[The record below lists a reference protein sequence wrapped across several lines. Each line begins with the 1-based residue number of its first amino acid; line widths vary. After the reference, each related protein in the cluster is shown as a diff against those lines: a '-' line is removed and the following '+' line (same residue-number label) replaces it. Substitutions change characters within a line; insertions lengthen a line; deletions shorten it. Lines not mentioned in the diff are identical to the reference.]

1 MSLIEPIQFATL
13 VVLVLNALGVA
24 ALIILKA
31 INRSRRRRAE
41 ARKRSHMRLISRHV
55 AFEHSTDPVPAK
67 AATDPAFIDAL
78 IDVRNALAGSDLENL
93 ERLVARHGVV
103 DELVSDLRRS
113 FPKVKRLRAAMALAE
128 LADDEAAPVLLEH
141 LDDREPEIRVQAA
154 RGLGRMKWTPAIDAI
169 VARFGMETPWVRARF
184 ADTLIGFGSAA
195 TWPLVAYVTVNH
207 RHETAGPVAAI
218 RTLAA
223 IGDDEAVKPLIE
235 VLHAGA
241 DPEVAIAVIEAL
253 GHLENPMAAPV
264 LRSAT
269 RDADWRIRAKAV
281 TALGLLA
288 DTESLEDLAAALHDP
303 EWWVRRN
310 AAAALGVIPG
320 GLDRLYEA
328 LTGRDHPASEA
339 AIEAL
344 VDIGELAA
352 ARARIEEGTGR
363 TRDHDLISVAEAG
376 R

>member
-78 IDVRNALAGSDLENL
+78 IDVRNALAGSDLEKL

-128 LADDEAAPVLLEH
+128 LADDEAVPVLLEH

-154 RGLGRMKWTPAIDAI
+154 RGLGRMKWTPPS
-169 VARFGMETPWVRARF
+169 TPSSPGSAWRPRGCARF
-184 ADTLIGFGSAA
+184 ADTSSASA
-195 TWPLVAYVTVNH
+195 PPPPGHSWPTSLSTIDTRPRV
-207 RHETAGPVAAI
+207 RSPPSGRSP
-218 RTLAA
+218 
-223 IGDDEAVKPLIE
+223 P
-235 VLHAGA
+235 
-241 DPEVAIAVIEAL
+241 
-253 GHLENPMAAPV
+253 
-264 LRSAT
+264 SAT
-269 RDADWRIRAKAV
+269 
-281 TALGLLA
+281 
-288 DTESLEDLAAALHDP
+288 
-303 EWWVRRN
+303 
-310 AAAALGVIPG
+310 
-320 GLDRLYEA
+320 
-328 LTGRDHPASEA
+328 TGRQP
-339 AIEAL
+339 
-344 VDIGELAA
+344 
-352 ARARIEEGTGR
+352 
-363 TRDHDLISVAEAG
+363 
-376 R
+376 

>member
-55 AFEHSTDPVPAK
+55 AFEHSTDPGPAK
-67 AATDPAFIDAL
+67 AATHPAFIDAL

-103 DELVSDLRRS
+103 DELVSVLRRS

-184 ADTLIGFGSAA
+184 A
-195 TWPLVAYVTVNH
+195 
-207 RHETAGPVAAI
+207 
-218 RTLAA
+218 
-223 IGDDEAVKPLIE
+223 
-235 VLHAGA
+235 
-241 DPEVAIAVIEAL
+241 
-253 GHLENPMAAPV
+253 
-264 LRSAT
+264 RSEERRVGKECGERWE
-269 RDADWRIRAKAV
+269 RDR
-281 TALGLLA
+281 
-288 DTESLEDLAAALHDP
+288 E
-303 EWWVRRN
+303 
-310 AAAALGVIPG
+310 
-320 GLDRLYEA
+320 
-328 LTGRDHPASEA
+328 
-339 AIEAL
+339 
-344 VDIGELAA
+344 
-352 ARARIEEGTGR
+352 
-363 TRDHDLISVAEAG
+363 
-376 R
+376 

>member
-1 MSLIEPIQFATL
+1 
-13 VVLVLNALGVA
+13 
-24 ALIILKA
+24 
-31 INRSRRRRAE
+31 
-41 ARKRSHMRLISRHV
+41 
-55 AFEHSTDPVPAK
+55 
-67 AATDPAFIDAL
+67 
-78 IDVRNALAGSDLENL
+78 

-128 LADDEAAPVLLEH
+128 LADDEAVPVLLEH

-223 IGDDEAVKPLIE
+223 IGDDEGVKPLIE

-328 LTGRDHPASEA
+328 LTGRDHPASRSE
-339 AIEAL
+339 EHTSAL
-344 VDIGELAA
+344 QSPTRRSSDLRSATRDADWRIRAKAVTALGLLADTESLEDLAA
-352 ARARIEEGTGR
+352 ALHDPEWWVRRNAAAALGVIPGGLDRLYEALTGR
-363 TRDHDLISVAEAG
+363 DHPAS
-376 R
+376 